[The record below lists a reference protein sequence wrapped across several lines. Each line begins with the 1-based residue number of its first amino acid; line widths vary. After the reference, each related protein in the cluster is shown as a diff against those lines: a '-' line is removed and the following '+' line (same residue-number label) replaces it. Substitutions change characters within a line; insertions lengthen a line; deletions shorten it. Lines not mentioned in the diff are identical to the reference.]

1 MSVHPSTRRQLYD
14 HLGQAEFSLKVA
26 SNFECLAGT
35 PASAAVQAALAE
47 VTRAREWVRTK
58 LVVSY
63 AAGPSPQRM
72 AEGLPLTRQER
83 LSFRHHA
90 CPVIS
95 N

>member
-14 HLGQAEFSLKVA
+14 HLGQAEFSLKV
-26 SNFECLAGT
+26 SKNFACLAGT

-63 AAGPSPQRM
+63 AAGPSPRPM
-72 AEGLPLTRQER
+72 TEGLPLTHKER
-83 LSFRHHA
+83 FSFRHLKF
-90 CPVIS
+90 P
-95 N
+95 

>member
-58 LVVSY
+58 LAVSY
-63 AAGPSPQRM
+63 ATGPSPRPM
-72 AEGLPLTRQER
+72 TEGLPLTRKER
-83 LSFRHHA
+83 LSFRHLNF
-90 CPVIS
+90 P
-95 N
+95 

>member
-14 HLGQAEFSLKVA
+14 HLGQAEFSLKV
-26 SNFECLAGT
+26 SKNFACLAGT

-63 AAGPSPQRM
+63 AAGPSPRPM
-72 AEGLPLTRQER
+72 TEGLPLTRKER
-83 LSFRHHA
+83 FSFRHLKF
-90 CPVIS
+90 P
-95 N
+95 